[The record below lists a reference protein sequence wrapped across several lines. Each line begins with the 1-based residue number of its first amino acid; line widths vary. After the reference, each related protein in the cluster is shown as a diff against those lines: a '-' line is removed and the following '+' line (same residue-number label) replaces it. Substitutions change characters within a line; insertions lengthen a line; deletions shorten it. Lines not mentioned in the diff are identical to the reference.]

1 MSFIKSPLL
10 AVCDSESGYYATD
23 AGGVTRND
31 LVSNESYCQ
40 QHVIMY
46 INLLVG
52 NRQCFVAERAFRGMV
67 TRLEI
72 GIGR

>member
-1 MSFIKSPLL
+1 MSFIESPPLT
-10 AVCDSESGYYATD
+10 VCVNESGYYATD
-23 AGGVTRND
+23 AGGVTRNG

-52 NRQCFVAERAFRGMV
+52 NRQCFVAESAFRGMV
-67 TRLEI
+67 TRLEN